1 MSSGLIFEDVSL
13 SIGGVKILSDI
24 TLSIEAGSKVV
35 IVGANGAGKS
45 TSFELF
51 AARRR
56 PSSGKI
62 GILGETIGLT
72 DMRRLRRRIG
82 VCGSSTLEKIDPN
95 LVLTEVVLT
104 GIDQVFSNWFSEVDE
119 EQIKRAL
126 ELLEVVGLEG
136 RRGEKFSNLSM
147 GQRQQIGI
155 ARALMANPSVLL
167 LDEPFAGLD
176 LPSREGLIERL
187 DRIAMEYPELT
198 VILVTHHIEEIPE
211 SFNRIV
217 GLSRGRVVADGSKVE
232 VLTSEVISRI
242 FETEVDVFQ
251 VGNRSVAIAK

>member
-45 TSFELF
+45 TLFELF

-126 ELLEVVGLEG
+126 ELL
-136 RRGEKFSNLSM
+136 
-147 GQRQQIGI
+147 
-155 ARALMANPSVLL
+155 
-167 LDEPFAGLD
+167 D
-176 LPSREGLIERL
+176 
-187 DRIAMEYPELT
+187 
-198 VILVTHHIEEIPE
+198 
-211 SFNRIV
+211 
-217 GLSRGRVVADGSKVE
+217 
-232 VLTSEVISRI
+232 
-242 FETEVDVFQ
+242 
-251 VGNRSVAIAK
+251 